1 MLAFAVRG
9 VVLLGVLSW
18 YSATVW
24 KMIDGYFKDQ
34 FRGYLQDE
42 YRKHP
47 RMKVDVESIRIVDKG
62 PVPSVL
68 SAESSLKYG
77 IAETYDSDATCPVDI
92 IDACQQAIGASS
104 GKSEE
109 SVAGGTGENAADTV
123 GVSPTDKN
131 AFPEN
136 EFPGRS
142 KLESRKSS
150 SGSDEENDEE
160 RQPSAINQNGDREN
174 EAIKESPASSSRRLN
189 EKRLSKVSKEILK
202 ERSREKPTKR
212 RVNTIVLTDTDF
224 ARARIRNDANDDFSE
239 FEEKDGQRVREEGIL
254 VSELPFKPKA
264 DIGDLDRVTAEE
276 FCPLTLED
284 EASCGEITTW
294 P

>member
-34 FRGYLQDE
+34 FRDYLQDE

-62 PVPSVL
+62 PVSSALP
-68 SAESSLKYG
+68 AESNLKYD
-77 IAETYDSDATCPVDI
+77 IAETYDSDTTCPADI
-92 IDACQQAIGASS
+92 IDACQQAIEASS
-104 GKSEE
+104 GKLEE
-109 SVAGGTGENAADTV
+109 SVAGSTGENAADTV

-131 AFPEN
+131 AFAEN
-136 EFPGRS
+136 EFPDRS
-142 KLESRKSS
+142 ELESRKSS
-150 SGSDEENDEE
+150 SGGDEENDEE
-160 RQPSAINQNGDREN
+160 RQSSAINQNGDREN
-174 EAIKESPASSSRRLN
+174 EAIKESPASSSRRLDA
-189 EKRLSKVSKEILK
+189 KRLSKASKEILK
-202 ERSREKPTKR
+202 EISREKPKKR
-212 RVNTIVLTDTDF
+212 RVNAIVLTDTDL
-224 ARARIRNDANDDFSE
+224 AGARIRNDANDDFSE
-239 FEEKDGQRVREEGIL
+239 FEEENGQRVREEGIL

-284 EASCGEITTW
+284 EASCRETTTW

>member
-1 MLAFAVRG
+1 MLAFAVRAI
-9 VVLLGVLSW
+9 VLLGVLSW
-18 YSATVW
+18 YSAAVW

-34 FRGYLQDE
+34 FRGYLQNE

-47 RMKVDVESIRIVDKG
+47 RMKVEVESTRIVDKG
-62 PVPSVL
+62 PVPSV
-68 SAESSLKYG
+68 SPIESSLRY
-77 IAETYDSDATCPVDI
+77 AETYDPDTTCAADI

-109 SVAGGTGENAADTV
+109 SVAGGNAADTV
-123 GVSPTDKN
+123 GASLTDKN
-131 AFPEN
+131 AFPKN

-160 RQPSAINQNGDREN
+160 RQPSAVNQNSDREN
-174 EAIKESPASSSRRLN
+174 EAIKESPASSARRLN
-189 EKRLSKVSKEILK
+189 EKRLSEVSKESLK
-202 ERSREKPTKR
+202 KISRKKPKKR
-212 RVNTIVLTDTDF
+212 RVNTIVLKNADF
-224 ARARIRNDANDDFSE
+224 AGARIRNDANDDFSE
-239 FEEKDGQRVREEGIL
+239 FEEEDGKRACEEEIL
-254 VSELPFKPKA
+254 ISELPFKPKA

-284 EASCGEITTW
+284 EASCGETTTW

>member
-9 VVLLGVLSW
+9 IVLLGVLSW
-18 YSATVW
+18 YSAAVW

-47 RMKVDVESIRIVDKG
+47 RMKVDVESTRIVDKR
-62 PVPSVL
+62 PVPSV
-68 SAESSLKYG
+68 SPIESSLKY
-77 IAETYDSDATCPVDI
+77 AETYDPDTTCPTDI
-92 IDACQQAIGASS
+92 KDACQQAIGASS

-109 SVAGGTGENAADTV
+109 SVAGGSAADTV
-123 GVSPTDKN
+123 GASLTDKN
-131 AFPEN
+131 VFPKN
-136 EFPGRS
+136 EFSGRS

-150 SGSDEENDEE
+150 SGSDEE
-160 RQPSAINQNGDREN
+160 RQSSSVNQNSDREN

-189 EKRLSKVSKEILK
+189 EKRLSEVSKEILK
-202 ERSREKPTKR
+202 KISRKKPKKR
-212 RVNTIVLTDTDF
+212 RVNTIVLTNADF
-224 ARARIRNDANDDFSE
+224 AGARIRNDANDDFSE
-239 FEEKDGQRVREEGIL
+239 FEEEDGKRVREEEIL
-254 VSELPFKPKA
+254 ISELPFKPKA

-284 EASCGEITTW
+284 EASCGETTTW